1 MISLKLKTW
10 ALAFAALSLAACD
23 DDDDKTAPHAPTT
36 DTDTTTTTTIS
47 STTIEANRFVSDVM
61 EEYYYWNSELPNLD
75 YTKQSNTTAY
85 FYNLLS
91 SKDKFSF
98 ITDDAEGYFS
108 EEEGNYTSFGWTYTL
123 SLVSSGSDEVVA
135 IITQVFDN
143 TPAAAAGARRGD
155 VIYTINGTQMNT
167 SNYKSLIALTSN
179 VTFGGT
185 HAAEEI
191 SYTMTAAE
199 ISVSPIAKT
208 ATFTLDNGQLA
219 GYLLYNDYKD
229 PFLDDLKAVFDDFKS
244 KGVSEM
250 ILDLRYN
257 HGGSITSEIALS
269 SALAPE
275 DVVKAHDPMMYYDFN
290 KTLQALYPDY
300 YARQNT
306 AEYFVDD
313 IANLNLSRLVVLCG
327 GETYSAAE
335 ATIWDLK
342 PFMDVVTIGSTTGG
356 KNTMMYVLSPS
367 DFTYSQTGK
376 PYYSTTINNWL
387 IFPIVA
393 VYMNANYEAF
403 DTTDGDG
410 MDPDF
415 EVNELSGLM
424 TSGLYDLGDPKERLL
439 MSALEYLNTG
449 SVTTNK
455 ALAADAPRTVTTSLA
470 EKPKL
475 LYKKHKVNQ

>member
-1 MISLKLKTW
+1 
-10 ALAFAALSLAACD
+10 
-23 DDDDKTAPHAPTT
+23 
-36 DTDTTTTTTIS
+36 
-47 STTIEANRFVSDVM
+47 
-61 EEYYYWNSELPNLD
+61 
-75 YTKQSNTTAY
+75 
-85 FYNLLS
+85 
-91 SKDKFSF
+91 
-98 ITDDAEGYFS
+98 
-108 EEEGNYTSFGWTYTL
+108 
-123 SLVSSGSDEVVA
+123 
-135 IITQVFDN
+135 
-143 TPAAAAGARRGD
+143 
-155 VIYTINGTQMNT
+155 
-167 SNYKSLIALTSN
+167 
-179 VTFGGT
+179 
-185 HAAEEI
+185 
-191 SYTMTAAE
+191 
-199 ISVSPIAKT
+199 
-208 ATFTLDNGQLA
+208 
-219 GYLLYNDYKD
+219 
-229 PFLDDLKAVFDDFKS
+229 
-244 KGVSEM
+244 
-250 ILDLRYN
+250 
-257 HGGSITSEIALS
+257 
-269 SALAPE
+269 
-275 DVVKAHDPMMYYDFN
+275 MMYYDFN

-327 GETYSAAE
+327 DETYSAAE

-449 SVTTNK
+449 VRHDQQGLGSRRATDGNHLLGREAKTLVQETQGQSVKNSPQK
-455 ALAADAPRTVTTSLA
+455 EGVEKEIGAAADFLRFSRSLC
-470 EKPKL
+470 
-475 LYKKHKVNQ
+475 HN